1 MLMGCGNTT
10 PLGRK
15 TLRMSVPRR
24 VVVKGRQGVVATV
37 VVTIYRGEVWLS
49 IVPPFTWEAI
59 MEPGKVD
66 ELIHVLGLVREE
78 ARQSMTVGITRVD
91 RESSGVTREIRNRP
105 GSRQVNSELDALT
118 AAPNTPQESPWR
130 RLRGTR

>member
-1 MLMGCGNTT
+1 
-10 PLGRK
+10 
-15 TLRMSVPRR
+15 
-24 VVVKGRQGVVATV
+24 
-37 VVTIYRGEVWLS
+37 VWLS

-66 ELIHVLGLVREE
+66 ELIHVLGLAREE